1 LSDLRALVEERFGVA
16 VLVRRLESK
25 GVTAVCVRAED
36 AGAIVLDA
44 RDPLR
49 AQNPL
54 IGRVHLAHELCHALF
69 DPSPGGVHVVVDLV
83 LDRKTQQAE
92 QRARAF
98 AAELL
103 LPLQGIK
110 QMVDRP
116 GVIRDPQAALDLI
129 GRVRSRF
136 GTPHAIA
143 TNQLCNQ
150 NLIDA
155 NLRESLEGAMSIFT
169 DGAPDME
176 LPHVDAASLL
186 VADLARRAHDDELIT
201 DSEARAMLGLDR
213 LAPLPWETEL

>member
-1 LSDLRALVEERFGVA
+1 VY
-16 VLVRRLESK
+16 
-25 GVTAVCVRAED
+25 
-36 AGAIVLDA
+36 
-44 RDPLR
+44 
-49 AQNPL
+49 
-54 IGRVHLAHELCHALF
+54 LAHELCHALF
-69 DPSPGGVHVVVDLV
+69 DPSPGGVHVVIDLV

-110 QMVDRP
+110 QMVDVP
-116 GVIRDPQAALDLI
+116 STIREPQAALDLI

-143 TNQLCNQ
+143 ANQLCNQ

-155 NLRESLEGAMSIFT
+155 DLRESLEAAMSTFT
-169 DGAPDME
+169 GTAPDVE
-176 LPHVDAASLL
+176 LPHVDAASML
-186 VADLARRAHDDELIT
+186 VVDLARRAHDDELIT
-201 DSEARAMLGLDR
+201 DGEARTILGLDR